1 MNIAYVIYPGACYV
15 GKGDGSKMQAMIWKN
30 QLQSKGHHVDL
41 IDPWQGYPWEKYDII
56 HVFGFGLWIYDFIY
70 WGTKLNP
77 NFVFSPIIDTN
88 TPLWAYKIASHIGCK
103 KAHLFSQNYAL
114 RLLKD
119 NIKLFFTR
127 TNYEALYLK
136 NGYNISN
143 DKIINIPLS
152 YRFDNDDSQIEKE
165 PFCLFVGTMTQKRKN
180 VYNLIK
186 AAIKYKFKLILVGN
200 TGNQISHNNLLSLTE
215 NHPNIIIKGFVSEQE
230 LCLLYNKA
238 KVFALPSFN
247 EGVGLAA
254 LEAAVHR
261 CNIVITKLGGP
272 KEYYDNKAYLV
283 SPYSVDEIGKAIIK
297 AINDNTMQPELR
309 NSIIK
314 KYNPELCTENLIKAY
329 DQLIK

>member
-30 QLQSKGHHVDL
+30 QLLSKGHHVDL
-41 IDPWQGYPWEKYDII
+41 IDPWQGYSWEKYDII

-103 KAHLFSQNYAL
+103 RAHLFSQNYAL

-119 NIKLFFTR
+119 NIKIFFTR
-127 TNYEALYLK
+127 TNYEALYLR

-152 YRFDNDDSQIEKE
+152 YRFDNANSQIQKE
-165 PFCLFVGTMTQKRKN
+165 PFCLFVGTITQKRKN

-186 AAIKYKFKLILVGN
+186 AAIKYNFKLILVGN
-200 TGNQISHNNLLSLTE
+200 TGNQISHNNLLSLTQ

-283 SPYSVDEIGKAIIK
+283 SPYSIDEIGKAIIK

-314 KYNPELCTENLIKAY
+314 KYNPEFCTENLIKAY
-329 DQLIK
+329 GQLIK